1 MKGSHCLGSRKS
13 TFWDVQAA
21 PESTRAP
28 EPVILSGVFE
38 AKDLAS
44 YYRRRSLNQF
54 PINTGVLSFNQA
66 QRQVASSSVL

>member
-1 MKGSHCLGSRKS
+1 MHLLVLLTKHRSASEPIT
-13 TFWDVQAA
+13 TFLA
-21 PESTRAP
+21 
-28 EPVILSGVFE
+28 VILSEVFE